1 MLQTI
6 MEAPELTLE
15 SLKQTVKG
23 QGEKLAAYGRT
34 AHLTVLV
41 VGEEPV
47 VRAQAHAKVKLGAEL
62 GVAVTVQELPT
73 HISVNSL
80 LKTVRRLNGDPD
92 VDGIFLEPPLP
103 RHLEAAHP
111 LEGLDP
117 EKDVTGYHPAN
128 LGRILAGNEGTNI
141 YPLLPKACLNLLA
154 AHKLPNRRVVI
165 FGRHPHFCRPLAP
178 LLANRGAVV
187 TLCDD
192 NPPDL
197 AGLCRQGEI
206 IVTALGQPGFLGPEL
221 VREDTVLVDAG
232 YLIGGAG
239 DAAPELMAGHAG
251 RLIPVPRA
259 LEEYVQ
265 VQLFANLVVAT
276 ENRRQ

>member
-103 RHLEAAHP
+103 SHLEAAHP

-128 LGRILAGNEGTNI
+128 LGRILAGKGPTFTRS
-141 YPLLPKACLNLLA
+141 YP
-154 AHKLPNRRVVI
+154 
-165 FGRHPHFCRPLAP
+165 RPA
-178 LLANRGAVV
+178 
-187 TLCDD
+187 
-192 NPPDL
+192 
-197 AGLCRQGEI
+197 
-206 IVTALGQPGFLGPEL
+206 
-221 VREDTVLVDAG
+221 
-232 YLIGGAG
+232 
-239 DAAPELMAGHAG
+239 
-251 RLIPVPRA
+251 
-259 LEEYVQ
+259 
-265 VQLFANLVVAT
+265 
-276 ENRRQ
+276 